1 MADVQG
7 NAASS
12 SWDRVVDVIVVG
24 QGAAGCAAAL
34 ASSEAGAEILVLE
47 KMPEGRDGGNTRVSG
62 GIWFHHRDP
71 EGIAT
76 YLRAMCGDYPVP
88 DEVIR
93 VWAQETE
100 RNSAWLE
107 SLGASIGVHGE
118 YVPEYPELPGSDAY
132 GGYLGVEGQM
142 GEGLLFG
149 VLKGALADRGIEVLL
164 ATPGRELV
172 QDPASGEILGV
183 LATSRGRE
191 LRLGARRGVVLA
203 TGGFENNPEMV
214 RDYLRLTDVPVWGS
228 PAGTGDGIKMAQKVG
243 ADLWHMDNMMT
254 TLGLRAPGFE
264 AGFYVAFNHREG
276 FLCVG
281 LDGTRVGNELPQVG
295 HGQAV
300 LHGSYELF
308 PTSPMHV
315 IFDETT
321 RRAGPISPT
330 REELAVGWNVVVENY
345 VWSRD
350 NRVEVEKGWIQRADT
365 LADLG
370 EKLGVDGG
378 VLEQSVQQYNRAC
391 ADGLDSA
398 FGRDPET
405 LVPVSE
411 PPFYGFT
418 SAPMLGWSNGGPRRD
433 ERARVI
439 DALGAVIPRLYA
451 AGCIS
456 STYSWCKDGGMH
468 IADALAF
475 GRVAGRGAGAEAPLQ
490 FTPPASG

>member
-1 MADVQG
+1 MDQDQG
-7 NAASS
+7 SGSS
-12 SWDRVVDVIVVG
+12 SNWDRVVDVIVVG

-34 ASSEAGAEILVLE
+34 EGSEAGAETLVLE

-62 GIWFHHRDP
+62 GIWFQHHDP

-76 YLRAMCGDYPVP
+76 YLRAMCGEYPVP
-88 DEVIR
+88 EDVIR
-93 VWAQETE
+93 VWAQETQ
-100 RNSAWLE
+100 RNSAWIE
-107 SLGASIGVHGE
+107 SLGAAIGVHGE
-118 YVPEYPELPGSDAY
+118 YVPEYPELPGSEAY
-132 GGYLGVEGQM
+132 AGYLGIEGQM
-142 GEGLLFG
+142 GNGRLFG
-149 VLKGALADRGIEVLL
+149 VLKAALAARGIEVLL
-164 ATPGRELV
+164 ETPARELV

-183 LATSRGRE
+183 LVTSGSQE

-203 TGGFENNPEMV
+203 TGGFENNAEMV

-264 AGFYVAFNHREG
+264 AGFYVAFNHAQG

-281 LDGTRVGNELPQVG
+281 MDGTRISNELPQVG

-300 LHGSYELF
+300 LNGSYELF

-315 IFDETT
+315 IFDEAT

-330 REELAVGWNVVVENY
+330 RDELEVGWNVVIENY
-345 VWSRD
+345 DWSRD
-350 NRVEVEKGWIQRADT
+350 NSTEIEKGWIQRADT
-365 LADLG
+365 LDELG
-370 EKLGVDGG
+370 PKLGVDGKA
-378 VLEQSVQQYNRAC
+378 LTQSVQHYNRSC
-391 ADGLDSA
+391 AEGFDAA
-398 FGRDPET
+398 FGRDPDT

-433 ERARVI
+433 EQARVI
-439 DALGAVIPRLYA
+439 DALGDVIPRLYA

-475 GRVAGRGAGAEAPLQ
+475 GRVAGRGAAAEAPLGL
-490 FTPPASG
+490 TSSDRT